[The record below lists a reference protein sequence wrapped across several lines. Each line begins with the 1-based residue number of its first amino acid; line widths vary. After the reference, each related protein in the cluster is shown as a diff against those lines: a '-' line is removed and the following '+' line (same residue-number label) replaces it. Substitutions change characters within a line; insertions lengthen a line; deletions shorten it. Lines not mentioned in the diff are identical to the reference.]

1 MELDRGVLFVAT
13 GAGYRAL
20 ARRAAEFVARVSPGL
35 PIDLWTDEATEP
47 GVFSSVRVI
56 ADPWFRSRIDAM
68 AETRFERTL
77 HLDADVLAVADIAD
91 IFEVLD
97 RFDIALAHD
106 QARNGPAANAVWR
119 RPLPNAFPQFNGGV
133 IAYRR
138 TPEVLAFLRL
148 WSATMR
154 ETGLKKDQ
162 PALRE
167 LLWESN
173 LRIATLPPEYNLMDL
188 TSVRHWDRFRTAPRL
203 IHHYRFH
210 KHFTGRRREVASIP
224 DLLGPMAAARLPMI
238 LAADRPLAARE
249 GREARQPRLADRAW
263 ATVQGLARVPRWL
276 LSRLA
281 FLLGA
286 RPRR

>member
-1 MELDRGVLFVAT
+1 
-13 GAGYRAL
+13 
-20 ARRAAEFVARVSPGL
+20 
-35 PIDLWTDEATEP
+35 
-47 GVFSSVRVI
+47 
-56 ADPWFRSRIDAM
+56 
-68 AETRFERTL
+68 
-77 HLDADVLAVADIAD
+77 
-91 IFEVLD
+91 
-97 RFDIALAHD
+97 
-106 QARNGPAANAVWR
+106 
-119 RPLPNAFPQFNGGV
+119 
-133 IAYRR
+133 
-138 TPEVLAFLRL
+138 
-148 WSATMR
+148 
-154 ETGLKKDQ
+154 
-162 PALRE
+162 
-167 LLWESN
+167 
-173 LRIATLPPEYNLMDL
+173 MDL